1 MPCLQKDGELRN
13 ENCGGYLNMD
23 KFKRFGNS
31 IDRLITGKD
40 LSRKEAMDLFIVIL
54 NGEQTEIHQGAL
66 LEKL

>member
-1 MPCLQKDGELRN
+1 
-13 ENCGGYLNMD
+13 MD
-23 KFKRFGNS
+23 RFRRFGNS

-40 LSRKEAMDLFIVIL
+40 LSKEAMDLFIVIL